1 MVNGLHTA
9 SRSML
14 NIMAKQDLH
23 AQNLANSTTTGFK
36 LSRLVNRTEVAIGRD
51 DKQQLHQDED
61 QVVADRVQSFQQGPM
76 LKTGNSL
83 DFALTTPG
91 FFAVEGGED
100 GLPRYT
106 RNGTFAVNTSGELV
120 TLTGKRVLD
129 DAGSPIQLSGEGA
142 VQLME
147 DGGLFKDGKRVA
159 RLGVTAFERENRLVP
174 GGDGLYSNPDP
185 ALNPPRAAE
194 TVGVRQGFL
203 EGSNVDPIATMV
215 HMMSEFRNYEANQ
228 KVVQAIDST
237 LGKAVNEV
245 GRV

>member
-14 NIMAKQDLH
+14 NIMAKQDIH

-36 LSRLVNRTEVAIGRD
+36 LSRLVNKTEVAIGRN
-51 DKQQLHQDED
+51 DKQQPHQDEN
-61 QVVADRVQSFQQGPM
+61 QVVADRVVSFQQGPM
-76 LKTGNSL
+76 IKTGNTL

-91 FFAVEGGED
+91 FFAVEGGEE

-106 RNGTFAVNTSGELV
+106 RNGSFAINSFGELV

-142 VQLME
+142 VQIME
-147 DGGLFKDGKRVA
+147 DGGLFKEGKRVA
-159 RLGVTAFERENRLVP
+159 RIGVTEFEDDRRLVP

-185 ALNPPRAAE
+185 SANPPKGAE
-194 TVGVRQGFL
+194 AVGVRQGFV

-215 HMMSEFRNYEANQ
+215 NMMSEFRNYEANSR
-228 KVVQAIDST
+228 VIQAIDST